1 MSANYHFGLVGE
13 NVSYSKSADI
23 FKAAFAHIGQSASCD
38 LLSVPSERLKE
49 KTGMVRAGF
58 YRGLSV
64 TIPFKSEVIP
74 YLDQLDGSAEKV
86 QAVNSVCMKDGRL
99 VGLNTDID
107 GFLYPLLSL
116 KEKTKLSTALVIGYG
131 GAAKGV
137 VYALANP
144 LEFDKI
150 VVAGHNQE
158 RLEKAQRRMSNIVR
172 VDQLDTV
179 TFDELVSFDTSNI
192 DLIVNCTP
200 LGCPLYQNDSPFP
213 ELFDWPK
220 ERLYYDL
227 NYNQD
232 NLIIATARQHGL
244 ETIDGSAML
253 VAQALKSLEHW
264 TGQAIPFEPVY
275 QAVFGEGKQ

>member
-1 MSANYHFGLVGE
+1 
-13 NVSYSKSADI
+13 
-23 FKAAFAHIGQSASCD
+23 
-38 LLSVPSERLKE
+38 
-49 KTGMVRAGF
+49 
-58 YRGLSV
+58 
-64 TIPFKSEVIP
+64 
-74 YLDQLDGSAEKV
+74 
-86 QAVNSVCMKDGRL
+86 MKDGKL
-99 VGLNTDID
+99 VGFNTDIN

-116 KEKTKLSTALVIGYG
+116 KEKTKLSNALVIGYG

-144 LEFDKI
+144 LEFEKI

-200 LGCPLYQNDSPFP
+200 LGGSLYQNDSPFP

-220 ERLYYDL
+220 ERIYYDL
-227 NYNQD
+227 NYNRD
-232 NLIIATARQHGL
+232 NLIIATARQDGL
-244 ETIDGSAML
+244 DTIDGSAML